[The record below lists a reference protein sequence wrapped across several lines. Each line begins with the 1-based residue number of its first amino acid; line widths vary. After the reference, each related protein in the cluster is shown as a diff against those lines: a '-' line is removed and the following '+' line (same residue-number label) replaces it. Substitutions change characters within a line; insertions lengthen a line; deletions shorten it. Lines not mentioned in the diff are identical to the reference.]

1 MQRIII
7 LCVFIVLNQS
17 SIKACN
23 VCSCTSMGNS
33 IGILPQFKSHFI
45 GIRETYRQFESV
57 HPVSILSPIA
67 TKSQERYYNSE
78 LWGRWYPHPK
88 IQVFGFIPFNR
99 FSKTENQVS
108 TTIQGLGD
116 ISVLANYILL
126 NTGDSSS
133 NKFKQALSIG
143 SGFKFASGRYNSSEF
158 ANFQLGTGSKDILF
172 NASYTIR
179 YQKLGVMS
187 EFNYRLNGNNSST
200 YQFGNKLSINERFF
214 YFLNLKKLALM
225 AYSGYTFEKSNP
237 DNLNKIKQSY
247 TGGTARYFQVG
258 MDAYKGKFQ
267 LGVSSIIPIQQNL
280 GEGQIKEFP
289 RIQINTIFYFN
300 KKNKC

>member
-57 HPVSILSPIA
+57 HPTSILSPIA
-67 TKSQERYYNSE
+67 IKSQERYYNTE
-78 LWGRWYPHPK
+78 LWGRWYPNPN
-88 IQVFGFIPFNR
+88 IQIFGFIPFNR
-99 FSKTENQVS
+99 FSKTENQVN

-143 SGFKFASGRYNSSEF
+143 SGFKFASGRYNSAEF

-200 YQFGNKLSINERFF
+200 YKFGNKLSINERFF

-237 DNLNKIKQSY
+237 DNLNKIKQSF